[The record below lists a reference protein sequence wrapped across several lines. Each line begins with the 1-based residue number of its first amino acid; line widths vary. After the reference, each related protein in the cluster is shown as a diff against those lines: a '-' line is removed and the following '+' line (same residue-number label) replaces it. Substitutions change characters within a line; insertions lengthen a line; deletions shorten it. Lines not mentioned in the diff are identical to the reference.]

1 MMRSML
7 KTYAAPFAGMSFF
20 WVYVRYQSFFGLLY
34 PLSFEGRLSGLAPY
48 PVLLAL
54 LFALCMAVVATRARI
69 EGVFRSRRILVPIV
83 CGLGSVGVALGFGV
97 DEGMLA
103 SWVSWVSL
111 LFVAVAFVTGYLAW
125 SIWFC
130 DRFNPGHIVVLAA
143 SYMTSLLIFHAWV
156 PMFVAIAV
164 PACTGL
170 FWYLASPPCAASPNT
185 GFSTLRKVTP
195 YVVLFVAFLLAGS
208 VLRGIVDTSEADL
221 TGPTFRWPL
230 SVALSGILLGYCV
243 LFARRQKRATAD
255 VSSAN
260 DARFYRPIEAMTLR
274 VWAALALLFF
284 GAIFAGL
291 LEGAYVLSGHVVV
304 VARSMF
310 DVLLW
315 VMLCNL
321 VRAEKLSP
329 VLVFTVFSILANVV
343 SWLLSYVVLPSLLT
357 LEVGNGRM
365 QATDVVVLLAVFV
378 LLAFIIL
385 VFGAVAL
392 RKQDVESPAVTAAS
406 SHLTPSV
413 SEDLALSCKLTSRE
427 IEVATLFAQGHS
439 LKKVASLLFIST
451 STAQSH
457 IKSAYRKLGVHSKDE
472 LIEKL
477 SG

>member
-1 MMRSML
+1 
-7 KTYAAPFAGMSFF
+7 
-20 WVYVRYQSFFGLLY
+20 
-34 PLSFEGRLSGLAPY
+34 
-48 PVLLAL
+48 
-54 LFALCMAVVATRARI
+54 MASD
-69 EGVFRSRRILVPIV
+69 F
-83 CGLGSVGVALGFGV
+83 
-97 DEGMLA
+97 
-103 SWVSWVSL
+103 
-111 LFVAVAFVTGYLAW
+111 
-125 SIWFC
+125 
-130 DRFNPGHIVVLAA
+130 
-143 SYMTSLLIFHAWV
+143 
-156 PMFVAIAV
+156 
-164 PACTGL
+164 
-170 FWYLASPPCAASPNT
+170 
-185 GFSTLRKVTP
+185 
-195 YVVLFVAFLLAGS
+195 
-208 VLRGIVDTSEADL
+208 
-221 TGPTFRWPL
+221 
-230 SVALSGILLGYCV
+230 
-243 LFARRQKRATAD
+243 
-255 VSSAN
+255 
-260 DARFYRPIEAMTLR
+260 
-274 VWAALALLFF
+274 
-284 GAIFAGL
+284 
-291 LEGAYVLSGHVVV
+291 
-304 VARSMF
+304 
-310 DVLLW
+310 
-315 VMLCNL
+315 
-321 VRAEKLSP
+321 AEKLSP